1 MLAEG
6 TRVIT
11 AGWFLRKKN
20 VRLSP
25 NRHTSIDLAC
35 ESPQFF
41 RNNDESLGGLPDA
54 STGQ

>member
-1 MLAEG
+1 MLADG